1 MDAGCRIVKVDDH
14 GEAIEDEF
22 WQQANLD
29 KLPAYLLIVG
39 EKDAAGP
46 G

>member
-1 MDAGCRIVKVDDH
+1 LVKVDEY

-22 WQQANLD
+22 WIRLNLD

-39 EKDAAGP
+39 EKDSFNKMNARDSD
-46 G
+46 